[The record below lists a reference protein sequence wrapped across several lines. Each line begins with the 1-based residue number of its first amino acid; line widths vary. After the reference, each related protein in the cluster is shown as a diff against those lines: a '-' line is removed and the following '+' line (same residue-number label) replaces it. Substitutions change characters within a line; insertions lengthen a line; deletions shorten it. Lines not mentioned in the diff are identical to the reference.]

1 LNFNSSSVASIKKFI
16 INKNEFLVHQGV
28 STISFNSKIE
38 LKNISYKYDKKN
50 IIQDFNLIIEKNDFV
65 AIIGPSGSGKSTL
78 IDIILGLRKPQNGT
92 LKIDN
97 TPFDYQNL
105 NSWWCQIGIVS
116 QRVNLLDDSIMN
128 NILLGDKLDI
138 KKFEEALIK
147 ASLYDFVYSLEMSHN
162 HQLINN
168 GANISGGQRQR
179 LLIARAL
186 YKSPTILIFDEATSA
201 LDELTELNLLEEIRN
216 LTNSVTVIFITHNN
230 NVKQFCNKIFSID
243 SLNN

>member
-1 LNFNSSSVASIKKFI
+1 
-16 INKNEFLVHQGV
+16 
-28 STISFNSKIE
+28 
-38 LKNISYKYDKKN
+38 
-50 IIQDFNLIIEKNDFV
+50 
-65 AIIGPSGSGKSTL
+65 
-78 IDIILGLRKPQNGT
+78 
-92 LKIDN
+92 
-97 TPFDYQNL
+97 
-105 NSWWCQIGIVS
+105 
-116 QRVNLLDDSIMN
+116 
-128 NILLGDKLDI
+128 
-138 KKFEEALIK
+138 
-147 ASLYDFVYSLEMSHN
+147 MSHN